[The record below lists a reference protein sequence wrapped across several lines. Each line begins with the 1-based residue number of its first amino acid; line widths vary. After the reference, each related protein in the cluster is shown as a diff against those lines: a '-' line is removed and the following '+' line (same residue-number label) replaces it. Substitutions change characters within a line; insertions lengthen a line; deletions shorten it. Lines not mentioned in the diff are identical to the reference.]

1 MKENTY
7 KPERELDM
15 KFTKVIRSYME
26 KTLTEKR
33 NIANNAD
40 LETQAYLNRKKRAEN
55 EIQAI
60 IDRAQKEA
68 REVLDRYGMDM
79 EARRYGEKEDAS
91 KAIIQFYNQYVRNEK
106 EVNAQR
112 ERESAR
118 YKHQADIMEQIE
130 LDCALGADKET
141 FMAMLDKATF

>member
-1 MKENTY
+1 
-7 KPERELDM
+7 M

-26 KTLTEKR
+26 KTLNEKR
-33 NIANNAD
+33 CAANKAD
-40 LETQAYLNRKKRAEN
+40 LETQAYLNRKQCAEN

-60 IDRAQKEA
+60 VDEA
-68 REVLDRYGMDM
+68 RDKVREVLDRYGMDM
-79 EARRYGEKEDAS
+79 AVRSYGSMEEAS
-91 KAIIQFYNQYVRNEK
+91 KTIIQFCNQYVKNEK
-106 EVNAQR
+106 EAKAR
-112 ERESAR
+112 SERESAR

>member
-1 MKENTY
+1 
-7 KPERELDM
+7 M

-26 KTLTEKR
+26 KTLNEKR
-33 NIANNAD
+33 CAANKAD
-40 LETQAYLNRKKRAEN
+40 PETQAYLNRKQCAEN

-60 IDRAQKEA
+60 VDEA
-68 REVLDRYGMDM
+68 RDKVREVLDRYGMDM
-79 EARRYGEKEDAS
+79 VVRSFGSMEDATKS
-91 KAIIQFYNQYVRNEK
+91 IVPFCNQYVKSEK
-106 EVNAQR
+106 EFKAKN

-118 YKHQADIMEQIE
+118 YKRQADIMEQIE

>member
-7 KPERELDM
+7 KPERKIDM

-26 KTLTEKR
+26 KTLSEKR
-33 NIANNAD
+33 CAAD
-40 LETQAYLNRKKRAEN
+40 KADPETQAYLNRKQHAEDEIRAIVDE
-55 EIQAI
+55 A
-60 IDRAQKEA
+60 RYKA
-68 REVLDRYGMDM
+68 REVLDRYGMDI
-79 EARRYGEKEDAS
+79 EIRRYGEKEDAS
-91 KAIIQFYNQYVRNEK
+91 KAIIQFYEQYVKNEK

-141 FMAMLDKATF
+141 FMTMRDKATF

>member
-1 MKENTY
+1 
-7 KPERELDM
+7 M

-26 KTLTEKR
+26 KTLNEKR
-33 NIANNAD
+33 CAANNAD
-40 LETQAYLNRKKRAEN
+40 PETQAYLNRKQCAEN

-60 IDRAQKEA
+60 VDRAQKEA

-79 EARRYGEKEDAS
+79 TVRSFGSREDAVKS
-91 KAIIQFYNQYVRNEK
+91 IISFHNQYVKSEK
-106 EVNAQR
+106 EFKAQS